1 MDIALDHP
9 VFSETSPRAAHFF
22 NGRLLTAEDLSREQQ
37 ANTDG
42 HKQLGRALGDGIVRG
57 FEVSVAG
64 DSTAERPVL
73 TISSGLAFNRRGRT
87 IELMRDVNL
96 PLSKPSTPL
105 PGGDSSA
112 AFEECASTQD
122 GVFILDREG
131 VYLLTVKP
139 AEAREGRALV
149 SGLNNGASACNSKN
163 RVAAVKFQLISLRD
177 QLTSE
182 LSDLAAALQTNSDD
196 SNRLKQT
203 HRLRNRVAHRCYG
216 TTDARLDS
224 FVADPFGTTDTSY
237 GLLDDLRSNNTLTD
251 CEVPLAVMYWTRAGV
266 QFLDMWSVRR
276 RITAPYLPAF
286 GGALL
291 ADQRKAEGEAIFW
304 QFQQQLQSL
313 VQALGN
319 AQLAIATQYMSYLP
333 PVGMLPLANQ
343 RIGGFT
349 YRDFFQGQTY
359 RDPAFI
365 EGGQVRALI
374 QDTLGYPAID
384 LNSKLM
390 IWLYLVRE
398 NAQRVDGDPFM
409 PTQPYLIFVSG
420 FARDWGDARYD
431 INRFGYANVAR
442 NSVGGMAL

>member
-57 FEVSVAG
+57 FEVTVAG

-96 PLSKPSTPL
+96 PLSKPATPL

-122 GVFILDREG
+122 GVFILDSEG

-177 QLTSE
+177 QLTAE
-182 LSDLAAALQTNSDD
+182 LSDLAVALQTNSDAA
-196 SNRLKQT
+196 NRLKQT

-224 FVADPFGTTDTSY
+224 FVADPFGTTDTAY

-276 RITAPYLPAF
+276 RITAPASAGF
-286 GGALL
+286 GWPFL
-291 ADQRKAEGEAIFW
+291 ADRRRAEGEAMFW
-304 QFQQQLQSL
+304 QFQQQLNEVLRSGFPPLQVVAKDWFGFLPPLGLLPVGGPTATSGFNFSTFFSQMTYRQQIFVEGAQLYPLIQESL
-313 VQALGN
+313 SYPAIAVSNHLAIWLYAMREN
-319 AQLAIATQYMSYLP
+319 AQLALM
-333 PVGMLPLANQ
+333 G
-343 RIGGFT
+343 
-349 YRDFFQGQTY
+349 
-359 RDPAFI
+359 PASA
-365 EGGQVRALI
+365 R
-374 QDTLGYPAID
+374 P
-384 LNSKLM
+384 
-390 IWLYLVRE
+390 YLVFSS
-398 NAQRVDGDPFM
+398 GHM
-409 PTQPYLIFVSG
+409 PY
-420 FARDWGDARYD
+420 RGDAHYD
-431 INRFGYANVAR
+431 VHRWGFGNF
-442 NSVGGMAL
+442 S